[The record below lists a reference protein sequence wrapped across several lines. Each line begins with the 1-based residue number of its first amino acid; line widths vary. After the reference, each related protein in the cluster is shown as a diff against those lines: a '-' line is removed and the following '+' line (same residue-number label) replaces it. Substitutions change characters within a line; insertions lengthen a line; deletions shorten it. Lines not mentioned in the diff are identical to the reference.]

1 MYPRLK
7 FYDVKVEKLKSDR
20 YSNLFLIAYIN
31 RLVHA
36 GYLNRIEFYSP
47 LGIRH
52 VFLYDIL
59 SEASKPPLDIF
70 SYILTYMIHTWLKF
84 TLNMEKLIKQNLS
97 KFHFHKLKIFRK
109 MFIVTEYAALINNLL

>member
-59 SEASKPPLDIF
+59 SETSKSPLDIF
-70 SYILTYMIHTWLKF
+70 SYILTYDTYMA
-84 TLNMEKLIKQNLS
+84 
-97 KFHFHKLKIFRK
+97 KIYTK
-109 MFIVTEYAALINNLL
+109 YGKIN